1 MLCAVWGWVG
11 ALCRETT
18 PLVITSRAQPL
29 DSQKERPHGWRAVEA
44 LARAG
49 RSVDLGAWIG
59 TGVLT
64 GDGATTVRP
73 RPREGDTVL

>member
-1 MLCAVWGWVG
+1 MCSVG
-11 ALCRETT
+11 LGGGVVSRDYSPGYHLPCSALG
-18 PLVITSRAQPL
+18 L
-29 DSQKERPHGWRAVEA
+29 RPHGWRAVEA